1 MPDKKG
7 SASKIKMRSVDELFG
22 IGGEDGS
29 HAREHIKDIDISE
42 LSPFKGHPFRVL
54 DEIGRASCRERV

>member
-29 HAREHIKDIDISE
+29 HAREHIKDIDMRWYNKVVT
-42 LSPFKGHPFRVL
+42 PNRK
-54 DEIGRASCRERV
+54 